1 MIPHIRIS
9 GGILAAYGLSMTL
22 LNGLIVL
29 MMGGLTGV
37 MALIGITE
45 DEEALIGA
53 FVYGIL
59 TVFIAVFALVPPL
72 GALVSGIGVAMEKNW
87 ARIPAMLFGAIIMMN
102 VPLGT
107 CAGLYVIYVLMQ
119 KDVGEY
125 LARGGA

>member
-53 FVYGIL
+53 VVYGIL
-59 TVFIAVFALVPPL
+59 TVFVAVFALVPPL
-72 GALVSGIGVAMEKNW
+72 GALVSGIGIAMEKNW

-125 LARGGA
+125 LASGGA